1 MEESAAAGH
10 VPACSEVEARS
21 LLLKEKSSITAVRKV
36 ASLAVVGLTLL
47 ALAFAPYDAL
57 AQDQTPPP
65 GNQAGGQSS
74 SANAKLPPPP
84 VIDAN
89 VNRNL
94 TLADVRYDNKY
105 DIYGGIGYQHVNTG
119 PSLIEGAQLG
129 GFDVQGTRWLTSRL
143 GVTANA
149 RGFYGTIGVHVNPYG
164 VKGPFIMEHYGLGG
178 VSYRVRSGHPASFIV
193 HGLFGGAYGTFDSD
207 LGTLPPPGSGPVPP
221 SALGLFNNGSTF
233 AMALGGSIDLNRS
246 PQLAFR
252 ISPDYIYTRFGG
264 YTQNELGLSV
274 GIVYRLKFPKGAFK
288 PRPQ

>member
-1 MEESAAAGH
+1 MLA
-10 VPACSEVEARS
+10 VMPACSEVEARS
-21 LLLKEKSSITAVRKV
+21 LLLKEKLSITAIRKV
-36 ASLAVVGLTLL
+36 ASAAVLAAAVTIL
-47 ALAFAPYDAL
+47 ALSFAPQNAM
-57 AQDQTPPP
+57 AQDQAPPP
-65 GNQAGGQSS
+65 GNQTGGQSS

-129 GFDVQGTRWLTSRL
+129 GFDIQGTRWLTSRL
-143 GVTANA
+143 GVTASG
-149 RGFYGTIGVHVNPYG
+149 RGYYGTIGVHVNPYG

-178 VSYRVRSGHPASFIV
+178 VSYRVKSGHPASLTV
-193 HGLFGGAYGTFDSD
+193 HGLFGGAYGDFNSA

-221 SALGLFNNGSTF
+221 AALGLFNNGATF

-252 ISPDYIYTRFGG
+252 ISPDYVYTRFGG
-264 YTQNELGLSV
+264 YTQNELGISV

-288 PRPQ
+288 PQPQ

>member
-1 MEESAAAGH
+1 M
-10 VPACSEVEARS
+10 
-21 LLLKEKSSITAVRKV
+21 LLKEKSSITAVKKV
-36 ASLAVVGLTLL
+36 ASLIALGLTLM
-47 ALAFAPYDAL
+47 ALASGQHQAMAQAP
-57 AQDQTPPP
+57 TPPP
-65 GNQAGGQSS
+65 GNQTGGQNSTS
-74 SANAKLPPPP
+74 TEKLPPPP

-105 DIYGGIGYQHVNTG
+105 DIYGGIGYQHINAG
-119 PSLIEGAQLG
+119 PSLLEGAHLG

-143 GVTANA
+143 GATATV
-149 RGFYGTIGVHVNPYG
+149 RGYYGTSGVHVNPYG
-164 VKGPFIMEHYGLGG
+164 VRGPFVMEHYGMGG
-178 VSYRVRSGHPASFIV
+178 VSYRLKQGHPAALTL
-193 HGLFGGAYGTFDSD
+193 HGLFGGAYGSFDRD

-221 SALGLFNNGSTF
+221 AALGLFNNGAAF

-252 ISPDYIYTRFGG
+252 ISPDYVYTRFGG
-264 YTQNELGLSV
+264 YTQNELGISV

>member
-10 VPACSEVEARS
+10 VPTCSEVEARS

-47 ALAFAPYDAL
+47 ALAFAPHDAL

-221 SALGLFNNGSTF
+221 AALGLFNNGSTF

-252 ISPDYIYTRFGG
+252 ISPDYVYTRFGG